1 MASDFRTAIKRRRS
15 YYSIGS
21 NSPISDEAI
30 QDIVNYAV
38 LYTPSAFN
46 SQSARVVVL
55 LGDEHRKLW
64 DIVRETLGKL
74 VPADNFQPTDAKVSS
89 FASGRGTVLFY
100 EDGGVINDL
109 QTNFPLY
116 ADMMPRFSENSS
128 GMLQFAVWTMLED
141 AGLGASLQH
150 YGNLIEA
157 EVARTWKLNPEWKLI
172 AQMPFGGI
180 SAEPGPKEFQP
191 IEERVFVF
199 P

>member
-1 MASDFRTAIKRRRS
+1 MASDFRTAIMRRRS

-21 NSPISDEAI
+21 TSPISDAEI

-46 SQSARVVVL
+46 SQSARAVL
-55 LGDEHRKLW
+55 LLGGEHRKLW
-64 DIVRETLGKL
+64 EIVRETLRTI
-74 VPADNFQPTDAKVSS
+74 VPADHFQPTDDKVSS
-89 FASGRGTVLFY
+89 FAAGRGTVLFY
-100 EDGGVINDL
+100 EDGGVISDL

-150 YGNLIEA
+150 YGNLIES

-172 AQMPFGGI
+172 AQMPFGSI
-180 SAEPGPKEFQP
+180 AAEPGPKEFQP

-199 P
+199 A